1 VLHVFPHWN
10 WKKGDTIDVWAY
22 TNCEEVELWLNGKS
36 LGSKKKSGDA
46 VHMMWRLQYT
56 PGTLKAIGRTG
67 GNTILTQEIKT
78 AGAPFKIV
86 LEADRSTITADGN
99 DLSFVTVKVLDEQ
112 GTIVP
117 LADNVITFTV
127 SGEGKLVGVDN
138 GHQTSMESFKAS
150 EHKAFHGLCLAV
162 VQSNQKN
169 GKIILNATSEGLK
182 GSSIV
187 IEVK

>member
-1 VLHVFPHWN
+1 
-10 WKKGDTIDVWAY
+10 
-22 TNCEEVELWLNGKS
+22 LNGKS
-36 LGSKKKSGDA
+36 LGAKKKSGDD
-46 VHMMWRLQYT
+46 VHLMWRLQYT

-117 LADNVITFTV
+117 LADNLVTFTV

-162 VQSNQKN
+162 VQSIEKQ
-169 GKIILNATSEGLK
+169 GIITVRAASDGLQGTS
-182 GSSIV
+182 IT
-187 IEVK
+187 ITTR